1 MVAPGSFTLLLLPF
15 LGDRVDLLG
24 VEEADF
30 GDFDGEPESPVL
42 LRGEGL
48 GGGELE
54 PFMECRRRFW

>member
-30 GDFDGEPESPVL
+30 GDFDGEPESPML

-54 PFMECRRRFW
+54 PFME